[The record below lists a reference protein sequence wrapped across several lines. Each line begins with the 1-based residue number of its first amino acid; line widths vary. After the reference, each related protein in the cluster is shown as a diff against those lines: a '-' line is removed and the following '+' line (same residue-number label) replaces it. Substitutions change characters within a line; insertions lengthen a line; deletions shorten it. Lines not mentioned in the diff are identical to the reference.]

1 MPRIIYLALASF
13 MLLSVTPTF
22 ANNVTFSTQAALTG
36 NHGIEVVM
44 DGSTNSAYLVDLSPT
59 DETAYRAEFRIAH
72 NNLVMAEGSN
82 HGVFYGRMEGGTG
95 NVIRLNMALLSGEYK
110 ITVRCLKDVGGT
122 AFCGKFTFAPNTTRV
137 KLEWK
142 AATAPGA
149 NNGIFRLYKG
159 DTLQFEKTNL
169 DTDTLQIDTAR
180 LGVTKNADATTLG
193 SYYIDQFSS
202 DRNVQ

>member
-1 MPRIIYLALASF
+1 MSRNT
-13 MLLSVTPTF
+13 LLSAACVLLLAAPVYG
-22 ANNVTFSTQAALTG
+22 NSVTFSSAAALVG
-36 NHGIEVVM
+36 DQGIEVVM

-59 DETAYRAEFRIAH
+59 DETAYRVEFRIAH
-72 NNLVMAEGSN
+72 NNLQMAEGSN
-82 HGVFYGRMEGGTG
+82 HGIFYGRMEGGTG
-95 NVIRLNMALLSGEYK
+95 NVIRVNMARLSGEYK
-110 ITVRCLKDVGGT
+110 ISVRCLKDVGGT

-137 KLEWK
+137 KFEWK
-142 AATAPGA
+142 AATGIGA

-169 DTDTLQIDTAR
+169 DTDTLEIDTAR

-202 DRNVQ
+202 DRLVE